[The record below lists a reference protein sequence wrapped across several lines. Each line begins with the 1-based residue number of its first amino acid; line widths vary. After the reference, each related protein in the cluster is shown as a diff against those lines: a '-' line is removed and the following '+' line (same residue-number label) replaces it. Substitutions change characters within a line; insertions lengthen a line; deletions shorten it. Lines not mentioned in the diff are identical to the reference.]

1 MVPESGLPFTR
12 TTVSIGRNIAC
23 HHALMAAGSL
33 IGHGCFGFQAAK
45 WVARKCRGLTAA
57 MEGLRGNAP
66 LVHLHLTVH
75 NDAPAEPATPTTR
88 RSSGDSSGASSYAT
102 VGVMLV
108 FSVHEAATT
117 RTWRT

>member
-1 MVPESGLPFTR
+1 MVPESGIPFIH
-12 TTVSIGRNIAC
+12 TTASIGRNGAC

-33 IGHGCFGFQAAK
+33 VRHECFDCQAAES
-45 WVARKCRGLTAA
+45 VARPCRGLTAA

-75 NDAPAEPATPTTR
+75 NDAPAEPTTPTTR

-102 VGVMLV
+102 VGVMFV
-108 FSVHEAATT
+108 CSVHEAAMTC
-117 RTWRT
+117 TW